1 MISTITFSVVLIGWS
16 GADSLYVTAYGQ
28 ALPSPWAA
36 DLLKRCTAA
45 CFMFVGPLL
54 LILATISERIVG
66 NLGYF
71 LFAVF
76 WLSFGFLQLPT
87 PWMAAANP
95 PQAPIR

>member
-1 MISTITFSVVLIGWS
+1 MVLIGWS
-16 GADSLYVTAYGQ
+16 GADSLDVTAYGQ

-36 DLLKRCTAA
+36 DVLKRCTAA
-45 CFMFVGPLL
+45 RFMFVGPLL
-54 LILATISERIVG
+54 ILTTISERIVG
-66 NLGYF
+66 NLGGF
-71 LFAVF
+71 LLAVF